1 MKRHSLSYFL
11 LVYSLWFIESP
22 PPNFNLWI
30 RKKKRDQRWSLSIVD
45 NVFELI
51 VSSLKLEVSLRVSA
65 NRTYFRSVFADV
77 DVATVE
83 AMPDAVAVA

>member
-1 MKRHSLSYFL
+1 MKRHSLSYFYGL
-11 LVYSLWFIESP
+11 RFTESP

-65 NRTYFRSVFADV
+65 NRTYLWSVFADV

>member
-1 MKRHSLSYFL
+1 MQ
-11 LVYSLWFIESP
+11 
-22 PPNFNLWI
+22 
-30 RKKKRDQRWSLSIVD
+30 KKKRDLRWSLSIVD

-51 VSSLKLEVSLRVSA
+51 VSSLELEVSLRVSA
-65 NRTYFRSVFADV
+65 NRTYLRGVFADV

>member
-11 LVYSLWFIESP
+11 LVYSLQKSHH
-22 PPNFNLWI
+22 PNFNLWI
-30 RKKKRDQRWSLSIVD
+30 RKKKRDLCRSLSIVD

-65 NRTYFRSVFADV
+65 NRTYLRSVFADV
-77 DVATVE
+77 DVATIE